1 MSRSAHFA
9 APSPRRPY
17 PPPQPPDAPPQKA
30 GDARHTSPTNSA
42 IDARLAAHAGRALL
56 VANLRY
62 WSSVAQLVSQQ
73 LGRWRGR
80 AQEIGDPTLRR
91 LASQKLAEEGFNAE
105 VAAMLATLAPRA
117 HRGDAVTAVVAL
129 EVLYDYLD
137 GLTESPSHESPDD
150 GYRLFAAFTDAVT
163 PLLEPCG
170 DYYRYHPHSD
180 DGGYLDEL
188 VATVRTALAK
198 LPSAQRFTDILQRS
212 ATRGAEAQLRI
223 HAATLSGPG
232 QLERWAKLNAAG
244 TPLQWREFLAGAA
257 CSVLAVHAL
266 VTAAADARTTRDEA
280 LEIDRIYLSIS
291 VLPTILDSLIDYEL
305 DLRAGQPGYV
315 QYYDD
320 RDVLAARLVS
330 VIDDA
335 VGHARRAPH
344 GAHHVMNLVGVVAY
358 YTSAPT
364 AKNAFAR
371 PVTERVVHQLR
382 PLIGPTLAVM
392 HTWRGVKS
400 VRTRRRARHA
410 VSIGGAA

>member
-1 MSRSAHFA
+1 LS
-9 APSPRRPY
+9 
-17 PPPQPPDAPPQKA
+17 
-30 GDARHTSPTNSA
+30 
-42 IDARLAAHAGRALL
+42 
-56 VANLRY
+56 
-62 WSSVAQLVSQQ
+62 
-73 LGRWRGR
+73 RWRSR
-80 AQEIGDPTLRR
+80 AEEIRDPTLRA

-105 VAAMLATLAPRA
+105 VAAMLATLVPRS
-117 HRGDAVTAVVAL
+117 HRGDTVTAIVAL

-163 PLLEPCG
+163 PMLAPIG
-170 DYYRYHPHSD
+170 DYYRYHPHSE

-188 VATVRTALAK
+188 VATVRAALAR
-198 LPSAQRFTDILQRS
+198 LPSTTRFTDILQRS
-212 ATRGAEAQLRI
+212 AERGAEAQLRI

-232 QLERWAKLNAAG
+232 QLERWAKLNAVG

-266 VTAAADARTTRDEA
+266 IAAAADARTTYEQA

-291 VLPTILDSLIDYEL
+291 VLPTILDSLIDYER
-305 DLRAGQPGYV
+305 DLNAGQPGYV

-320 RDVLAARLVS
+320 RDVLAGRLVS

-344 GAHHVMNLVGVVAY
+344 GAHHVMTLVGVVAY

-364 AKNAFAR
+364 AKNEFAL
-371 PVTERVVHQLR
+371 PVTEHVTRRLR

-392 HTWRGVKS
+392 HTWRAMKR
-400 VRTRRRARHA
+400 VRTRHGSQIPES
-410 VSIGGAA
+410 VGGAA